1 MPARGH
7 HDAHVHVFDTSN
19 PVAERRTRQVM
30 WLTLA
35 MMVVEIAAGTVLGS
49 MALLADGWHMSS
61 HALALGVSA
70 FAYSLARRHAQDPRF
85 AFGTWKIEVL
95 GG

>member
-1 MPARGH
+1 
-7 HDAHVHVFDTSN
+7 
-19 PVAERRTRQVM
+19 M

-61 HALALGVSA
+61 HALKLGVSA
-70 FAYSLARRHAQDPRF
+70 FANYLARRHAHARKTPSP
-85 AFGTWKIEVL
+85 AATE
-95 GG
+95 GGGDVGCPIVYLAPPLHL